1 MCATMSGLCIDRVRA
16 EEGGRGG
23 HRRHER
29 TGHSRRARASGLG
42 FCEPK
47 GQRYVSP
54 RTYAWPVMGLV
65 NLPSYVWCWAGRQ
78 PKRPSP
84 WWGWPE
90 ALSLA
95 AAAVLWQ
102 QYIDAYDDCNDCTM
116 IATTTPKTALTHC
129 TTTQSCWH
137 GGQGSNSW
145 HECLPIRRH
154 ASHTREQ

>member
-1 MCATMSGLCIDRVRA
+1 MSGLCIDRVRA

-65 NLPSYVWCWAGRQ
+65 KSSVLCLVLGWQATETAVAVVGVAGGAEL
-78 PKRPSP
+78 SSSSC
-84 WWGWPE
+84 
-90 ALSLA
+90 AL
-95 AAAVLWQ
+95 
-102 QYIDAYDDCNDCTM
+102 
-116 IATTTPKTALTHC
+116 ATVH
-129 TTTQSCWH
+129 
-137 GGQGSNSW
+137 
-145 HECLPIRRH
+145 
-154 ASHTREQ
+154 